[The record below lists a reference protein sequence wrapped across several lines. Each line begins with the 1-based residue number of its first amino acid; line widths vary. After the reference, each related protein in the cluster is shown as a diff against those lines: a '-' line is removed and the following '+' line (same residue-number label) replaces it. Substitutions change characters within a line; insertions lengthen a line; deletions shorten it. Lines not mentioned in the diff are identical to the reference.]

1 MRQRKGK
8 STKNFQCPRKMSK
21 NGKTLD
27 KGIYKH
33 KHLQTTQQA
42 QIYMNDI
49 FFS

>member
-1 MRQRKGK
+1 MRQR
-8 STKNFQCPRKMSK
+8 SLLKNFHVSK
-21 NGKTLD
+21 KGKTLD